1 KGEDITFTN
10 FPGAADDSSGAGI
23 LRLGTQFAISNKS
36 TFKEGAWEF
45 IMDIVKSTVT
55 EGSIPNWGDAEPKED
70 ISGEIVYSSD
80 GSGFPVYSENLD
92 KIAIQAT
99 KPRKYI
105 DGEGN
110 VQLEDNTYWI
120 NGMEI
125 KSTAMSEEDV
135 NFMKDYLKSI
145 TKINKYDENINNI
158 IKEESDLY
166 FSGSKSAD
174 ETASVIQ
181 SRVSIY
187 LNEQYR

>member
-1 KGEDITFTN
+1 
-10 FPGAADDSSGAGI
+10 
-23 LRLGTQFAISNKS
+23 
-36 TFKEGAWEF
+36 
-45 IMDIVKSTVT
+45 MDIVKSTVT